1 MVEGASNA
9 QSGAL
14 LVRVCVCVHMCVHAL
29 PFDQPPQA
37 VQPHKT
43 AQSCTLKHVFCP
55 GISVSVWFLCML
67 VSGREGMTIE
77 WACANRTGEHYKV
90 ALYLA
95 CGRVKNAVIVCLETQ
110 NICLADAQT
119 SSSATEVL

>member
-1 MVEGASNA
+1 MVEGALNA
-9 QSGAL
+9 QSSAL
-14 LVRVCVCVHMCVHAL
+14 LVWCVCARMCVHAL

-37 VQPHKT
+37 VQSHKR
-43 AQSCTLKHVFCP
+43 AQSCTLMCVFCP

-67 VSGREGMTIE
+67 VSGRERTTIE

-95 CGRVKNAVIVCLETQ
+95 CGRVKNAVIVCLEMQ

-119 SSSATEVL
+119 SLSATEVL